1 MDILLSDVHSP
12 IILSLDIFKKSPQ
25 DLLDIPYHRNEC
37 LIQTDI
43 SYENIQTNWQTE
55 RKNEYL
61 SCFDLE
67 CINKL
72 YSDLNEIIDSN
83 YVGITQVVLDD
94 KISSLEKILLGPSV
108 RCGFS
113 KTRVTNT
120 KINTGKTN
128 KNKPWFD
135 NNCKQKRKEYFRLRK
150 ILKKSSIN
158 DDRLRIEA
166 KRYKNFIRNTSCTF

>member
-1 MDILLSDVHSP
+1 MKIY
-12 IILSLDIFKKSPQ
+12 K
-25 DLLDIPYHRNEC
+25 
-37 LIQTDI
+37 LIGNQK
-43 SYENIQTNWQTE
+43 EN
-55 RKNEYL
+55 KEYL

-83 YVGITQVVLDD
+83 YGGITQVVLDD

-113 KTRVTNT
+113 KTRVANT
-120 KINTGKTN
+120 RINTGKTN

-135 NNCKQKRKEYFRLRK
+135 NNCKRKRKEYFRLRK

-158 DDRLRIEA
+158 DDRLRLEA
-166 KRYKNFIRNTSCTF
+166 KRYKNFIRNTSRTFFKKFHSDIRNLKSKDPKKYWNLMSNKSNKQTSNNI